1 MTSRNPLLAAVIA
14 ALIVVIGMGAVPPAD
29 AQLINPFAK
38 DSLKLDDE
46 DKAMMREA
54 MRSVLESGKAAT
66 TKSWT
71 NPKTGVSGTATLL
84 RAYDENGMSCG
95 EVEHAFTKPNTN
107 RYILPFC
114 KTPDGKWKVAL

>member
-1 MTSRNPLLAAVIA
+1 MAPKKSMFAPVFA
-14 ALIVVIGMGAVPPAD
+14 ALIFVFGIGAAPPAD

-38 DSLKLDDE
+38 DSLKLDAE

-54 MRSVLESGKAAT
+54 MRTVLESGKAAT

-71 NPKTGVSGTATLL
+71 NPETGVSGTATLL
-84 RAYDENGMSCG
+84 RAYDQDGMPCG

-114 KTPDGKWKVAL
+114 KTADGKWKVAL